1 MPSLLQK
8 LDQEAEPF
16 KTESQ
21 AFTCRL
27 GNIAAN
33 LCDIRAA
40 MHSRAYSDAL
50 RLMATCIDIKNE
62 LQTWASNMSSR
73 MECSIEN
80 LECISEDAYEGRC
93 HVYKSLWSAWLW
105 NCYRGV
111 NIMIHRTIL
120 SLIRPLILN
129 LELAE
134 STVLSSQYHESITE
148 LHQSASDILASV
160 HFHLRTQGPDES
172 SPQVIGGLFIIWGLY
187 IAARTDTSVAKN
199 WAISRLQHVTQTTG
213 IQQASA
219 LAKVLEKKNVL
230 LETLGNI

>member
-1 MPSLLQK
+1 MTGVQ
-8 LDQEAEPF
+8 
-16 KTESQ
+16 
-21 AFTCRL
+21 TC
-27 GNIAAN
+27 
-33 LCDIRAA
+33 
-40 MHSRAYSDAL
+40 AL
-50 RLMATCIDIKNE
+50 P
-62 LQTWASNMSSR
+62 
-73 MECSIEN
+73 
-80 LECISEDAYEGRC
+80 IS
-93 HVYKSLWSAWLW
+93 
-105 NCYRGV
+105 
-111 NIMIHRTIL
+111 
-120 SLIRPLILN
+120 LILN